1 MKKILSN
8 VEKKALRKKA
18 YSLKPVVMIGQYG
31 LTDAVLAEVD
41 IALNA
46 HKLIKVRIRGVD
58 KNKRTE
64 QCAQIENQLNA
75 EVVHQI
81 GGITVLYRPATINFV
96 SLIVFIYSQCS
107 EMV

>member
-1 MKKILSN
+1 MENNLSN

-18 YSLKPVVMIGQYG
+18 YSLKPVVMIGQRG

-46 HKLIKVRIRGVD
+46 HELIKIRIRGAD
-58 KNKRTE
+58 KNKRAE
-64 QCAQIENQLNA
+64 QCAQIEHQLNS

-81 GGITVLYRPATINFV
+81 GGITVLYRPAPV
-96 SLIVFIYSQCS
+96 PS
-107 EMV
+107 

>member
-1 MKKILSN
+1 MEQNLSN

-64 QCAQIENQLNA
+64 QC
-75 EVVHQI
+75 V
-81 GGITVLYRPATINFV
+81 RK
-96 SLIVFIYSQCS
+96 
-107 EMV
+107 

>member
-1 MKKILSN
+1 MLKKK
-8 VEKKALRKKA
+8 VLRKKA
-18 YSLKPVVMIGQYG
+18 QSLKPVVMIGQHG

-46 HKLIKVRIRGVD
+46 HELIKVRIRGAD

-64 QCAQIENQLNA
+64 QCAQIEHQLNA

-81 GGITVLYRPATINFV
+81 GGIALLYRPAT
-96 SLIVFIYSQCS
+96 C
-107 EMV
+107 

>member
-1 MKKILSN
+1 MKKNISN

-18 YSLKPVVMIGQYG
+18 HSLKPVVMIGKHG
-31 LTDAVLAEVD
+31 LTDAVLAEID

-46 HKLIKVRIRGVD
+46 HELIKVRIRGAD

-81 GGITVLYRPATINFV
+81 GGITVLYRPAPAPV
-96 SLIVFIYSQCS
+96 PS
-107 EMV
+107 